1 MIAAYLCIFVAA
13 LFFASQF
20 VFSKLFQCHSDGST
34 QANLWMVLM
43 QSVWV
48 LLIFWAGRGFAVAGT
63 PQAAGYALCYTLASI
78 VCSLASILAVSMG
91 KLVTVTLYSMIG
103 GQAVPFVY
111 GLIFTGARPT
121 WLAYLGF
128 AMILLSSLPNVLG
141 GDAGTTPA
149 AKTEKTPAAAK
160 SRALFLTLCMTV
172 FFGNG
177 FVSVF
182 SDVNAKSVH
191 GVSGSDFLVLTAF
204 WALGLGALLMLW
216 QVLARRK
223 TGKRGKA
230 AVLAGL
236 HAMKGDTAALIGG
249 RVFVLIFGIVG
260 AYTVLNSMGNIFS
273 IRAAAVPGMQSSVQ
287 FPLLNALIMILTSIL
302 GRIVFKEKIGKR
314 DLVSIALL
322 VGGILLFMLSFVIYG
337 R

>member
-1 MIAAYLCIFVAA
+1 MITAYLCIFIAA

-63 PQAAGYALCYTLASI
+63 PQAVGYALCYTVANI
-78 VCSLASILAVSMG
+78 ACSLASILAVSMG

-128 AMILLSSLPNVLG
+128 ALILLSSLPNVLG
-141 GDAGTTPA
+141 SDAAPA
-149 AKTEKTPAAAK
+149 GAAQKAAADSK
-160 SRALFLTLCMTV
+160 KRVLFLSLCMVV

-182 SDVNAKSVH
+182 SDVNAKSAH

-223 TGKRGKA
+223 GGKRGKA
-230 AVLAGL
+230 ALLAGL
-236 HAMKGDTAALIGG
+236 HAMKGDTAALIGCK
-249 RVFVLIFGIVG
+249 VFLLIFGIVG

-314 DLVSIALL
+314 DFVSIALL